1 MTGARPPEPPPAAAS
16 PAPASPGGPLP
27 ARVQAAIRAQ
37 QDASERLI
45 GWIQLAVV
53 TVFAALYAASPKTF
67 AADAAFAPVPWALGV
82 YMLFTVVR
90 LALAYRGKVGPAV
103 LYGSILLDM
112 ALLLGLIWSFHL
124 QYQQPPSFYL
134 KSPTLLYVFI
144 FIALRALRFEAR
156 YVVAAGVVAAVG
168 WFGLVAYAVHATHGE
183 MVTRDYV
190 HYMTH
195 NAILI
200 GAEFDKI
207 LSILLVTAI
216 VAAAIARARGLLV
229 RAVAEGQAAR
239 ELSRFFAPEVA
250 QRITGADE
258 AVAAG
263 TGQAREAAI
272 LFCDIRGFSRFAGT
286 TAPGEVI
293 AMLAGYQRRMVPI
306 VRANGGT
313 IDKFLGDGIMAT
325 FGATA
330 DSATYAADALRA
342 VDGLMAEAARW
353 NDERAARGLAELRIG
368 AAVASGRIVFGA
380 VGDETRLEYTVI
392 GDAVNRAAK
401 LEKATKE
408 QKVRALTTRECYAA
422 ALAQG
427 YAPDGEKRVRDART
441 VDGLDGP
448 VDLVVLAE

>member
-1 MTGARPPEPPPAAAS
+1 MTGAPPPVPHSSAPQS
-16 PAPASPGGPLP
+16 PSVLP

-45 GWIQLAVV
+45 GWIQLAIVS
-53 TVFAALYAASPKTF
+53 VFAVLYAASPKTF
-67 AADAAFAPVPWALGV
+67 AADAAFAPVPWALGI
-82 YMLFTVVR
+82 YMLFTVAR

-134 KSPTLLYVFI
+134 KSPTLLYAFI

-156 YVVAAGVVAAVG
+156 YVVAAGVVAALG
-168 WFGLVAYAVHATHGE
+168 WFGLVAYAVHATHGD

-200 GAEFDKI
+200 GAEFDKM

-229 RAVAEGQAAR
+229 RAVSEGQAAR

-250 QRITGADE
+250 QHITGAEE

-272 LFCDIRGFSRFAGT
+272 LFCDIRDFSRFAET

-293 AMLAGYQRRMVPI
+293 AMLAGYQRRMVPV

-313 IDKFLGDGIMAT
+313 IDKFMGDGIMAT

-342 VDGLMAEAARW
+342 VDGIMAEAARW
-353 NDERAARGLAELRIG
+353 NAERAERGLVELRIG

-408 QKVRALTTRECYAA
+408 QKVRALTTRETYSA
-422 ALAQG
+422 ALSQG
-427 YAPDGEKRVRDART
+427 YAPAGEARLRDART